1 MEISSLIIIL
11 KILLWVSLG
20 ILFYSYIGYGVLLA
34 GIVRIKRLF
43 RGRKYNYYNE
53 EDLPTVSLVI
63 AAFNEEDYIEEKIK
77 NSLELSYPV
86 GKLKIVIITDGSSD
100 STPEIVSRYPQ
111 ILLLHQPERKG
122 KVAAM
127 NRAAAFLEGEV
138 LVFCDANTA
147 LNKDCIKNIARHYA
161 DPRVGGVAGEKKV
174 VKQGQESV
182 AGAGEGL
189 YWKYESLLKRLDSE
203 LHSTMGAAGELF
215 SVRRTLFETAPEG
228 TIIEDFVQSLK
239 LCTGGHI
246 LRYEPQAYAS
256 EGPSASIKEELKRK
270 VRIAAGAFQAMG
282 LLKELFNPFR
292 YPILSFQFVSHRILR
307 WTIAPL
313 SLLIALITNIL
324 ITFFA
329 PETHYNIILILQ
341 LLFFTAALL
350 GWFFAS
356 KGKIYKLLQVP
367 YYFLIMNYAV
377 YAGFFRFLKG
387 KQSVLWDKAA
397 RQR

>member
-1 MEISSLIIIL
+1 M
-11 KILLWVSLG
+11 SLG
-20 ILFYSYIGYGVLLA
+20 ILFYSYIGYGMLLI
-34 GIVRIKRLF
+34 GIVKLKRFF
-43 RGRKYNYYNE
+43 RGRKYNYYKE
-53 EDLPTVSLVI
+53 EELPTVSLVI

-77 NSLELSYPV
+77 NSLALSYPD

-100 STPEIVSRYPQ
+100 RTPEIVSCYPQ
-111 ILLLHQPERKG
+111 ILLLHQSERKG

-127 NRAAAFLEGEV
+127 NRAAAYQEGEI

-215 SVRRTLFETAPEG
+215 SVRRNLFETTPEG

-239 LCTGGHI
+239 LCSGGYI
-246 LRYEPQAYAS
+246 LRYEPEAYAS

-324 ITFFA
+324 IIILA
-329 PETHYNIILILQ
+329 PEIIYNIIGVLQ
-341 LLFFTAALL
+341 FLFYGAALM